1 MQYCIK
7 YDGKGRL
14 RVRCGQFAFSEKEGY
29 GIAQM
34 LKEEK
39 YILDVISSHQ
49 NGGLL
54 ITYADG
60 ARQQVLEKIKAIE
73 KAHIKPVEPSDEDL
87 SRKTDSAFQQS
98 LVCIAVRHGLTKWL
112 LPAPIRTAITLF
124 KSVKYLKAG
133 ILSLL
138 DMKLNVS
145 VLDGVAIGASL
156 CQRYFDTASSIMF
169 LLSISDLLEDYIK
182 KRTKDALTRSLA
194 IDIDKVWLV
203 KEESDILV
211 PLASIRQGDC
221 IKIRTGSMIPVDG
234 VIIEGEAMI
243 NEASMTGEPLAVRKA
258 EGAFVYAGTV
268 IEEGCAVINVK
279 AVNNE
284 TRINKIVKMIDQSEA
299 LKAEVQ
305 GKAEKLA
312 DSIVPFSFATALAT
326 YLVTRNMTKALSVL
340 MVDYSCAI
348 KLSTPI
354 SVISAMREASCHQ
367 IMVKGGKYLEAFAQ
381 ADTIVFDKTGTL
393 TEACP
398 RVAKVIGCNGFTRK
412 GVLRIAACLEEHFPH
427 SVAKAIVKQAQS
439 EGLNHE
445 EEHTEVE
452 YVVAHGIA
460 SMIHGQK
467 ALIGS
472 EHFIFEDEK
481 IPFSEEEKRIVE
493 ENRNG
498 CSIIY
503 LAIGGKLAGFI
514 GIDDPARKEAKK
526 MIADM
531 KKEGVKHIIMLTGD
545 SQNAAEAVS
554 KALGI
559 TEYRSQVL
567 PEEKANIIEELK
579 KEGKKVIMVG
589 DGVNDSPALS
599 VADVSVAMKDASD
612 IAREVADVTLLSGNL
627 EELVILRRLSKL
639 LMHRISWNYKFILTF
654 NTSLLLLGLA
664 GVITPATS
672 AFCHNVS
679 TMAISAASMRPC
691 LK

>member
-7 YDGKGRL
+7 YDGVGRL
-14 RVRCGQFAFSEKEGY
+14 RVRCGQFAFDEKEGY
-29 GIAQM
+29 GIAEL
-34 LKEEK
+34 LKKED

-54 ITYADG
+54 ITYANG
-60 ARQQVLEKIKAIE
+60 KRELVLNRLKAIT
-73 KAHIKPVEPSDEDL
+73 KDDMKPVEPSDEDL
-87 SRKTDSAFQQS
+87 SRKTDLQFQK
-98 LVCIAVRHGLTKWL
+98 ALTSIVLCHTFSKWF
-112 LPAPIRTAITLF
+112 LPAPIRTAITLL
-124 KSVKYLKAG
+124 KAAKYLKAG
-133 ILSLL
+133 ILNLL
-138 DMKLNVS
+138 QFKLNVS

-156 CQRYFDTASSIMF
+156 CQRSFDTASSVMF
-169 LLSISDLLEDYIK
+169 LLSISDLLEDYTK
-182 KRTKDALTRSLA
+182 KRTKDALTSSLA
-194 IDIDKVWLV
+194 INIDKVWLV
-203 KEESDILV
+203 REESDILV
-211 PLASIRQGDC
+211 PLASIKQGDN

-234 VIIEGEAMI
+234 VIVQGEAMI

-258 EGAFVYAGTV
+258 EGSFVYSGTV
-268 IEEGCAVINVK
+268 IEEGFAVINVK

-312 DSIVPFSFATALAT
+312 DSIVPFSFITAIGA
-326 YLVTRNMTKALSVL
+326 YLVTRNITKALSVL

-398 RVAKVIGCNGFTRK
+398 RVEKVIGCNGFTRR
-412 GVLRIAACLEEHFPH
+412 GVLRVAACLEEHFPH
-427 SVAKAIVKQAQS
+427 SVAKAIVKQAQA

-460 SMIHGQK
+460 SMIHGEK

-514 GIDDPARKEAKK
+514 GIHDPARPEGKK
-526 MIADM
+526 MIEDL
-531 KKEGVKHIIMLTGD
+531 KKEGIEHIIMLTGD
-545 SQNAAEAVS
+545 SENAAAAVS
-554 KALGI
+554 KSLGI

-567 PEEKANIIEELK
+567 PEEKASIIEELK

-627 EELVILRRLSKL
+627 DELVVLRRLSKL
-639 LMHRISWNYKFILTF
+639 LMHRISWNYKFILGF
-654 NTSLLLLGLA
+654 NTSLLLLGLT
-664 GVITPATS
+664 GIITPATS
-672 AFCHNVS
+672 AFCHNMS